1 MKSLL
6 ILKHVQVQNAN
17 AIAGLT
23 WGFPGITNFLGFTHA
38 LSRYAEKI
46 QGVRFDGCAVVCHS
60 HQVQAHQ
67 PTPYGEYVFALTRN
81 PLTKEGKTAPFNEE
95 ARMHMDVSLV
105 IECNFITEDL
115 DFGAASDS
123 ENTARFENELARKIP
138 MMRLAGGTIQAIE
151 GVEFKTLSEDYNERS
166 KEFRKSMLRLLPG
179 FMLVDR
185 SPLLHEHL
193 SSLRERQADA
203 TLLDAWL
210 DFSAIRY
217 RAYPQIVEGETA
229 NETTSAEWRYVAKP
243 GEGWLVP
250 ITTGFK
256 AISPL
261 YPPGE
266 VANARDPS
274 VSFRFVE
281 SAYGVGQWISPHRL
295 RDISHIFW
303 RYQQDGDWYLCK
315 NDYQLEA
322 TQLLQD

>member
-1 MKSLL
+1 MRSLL
-6 ILKHVQVQNAN
+6 ILNHIEVQNAN

-23 WGFPGITNFLGFTHA
+23 WGFPGITSFLGFTHA
-38 LSRYAEKI
+38 LSRYTEKI
-46 QGVRFDGCAVVCHS
+46 QGVQFAGCAIVCHS

-67 PTPYGEYVFALTRN
+67 PKPHSEFVFALTRN

-105 IECNFITEDL
+105 IECDFVAEDL
-115 DFGAASDS
+115 DFGAANNS
-123 ENTARFENELARKIP
+123 ENTTRFESELVRKILT
-138 MMRLAGGTIQAIE
+138 MRLAGGTIQAVQGI
-151 GVEFKTLSEDYNERS
+151 EFKTLSEDYDERG
-166 KEFRKSMLRLLPG
+166 KEFRKSMLRMLPG

-185 SPLLHEHL
+185 SPLLQEHL
-193 SSLRERQADA
+193 SDLRERHVDA

-210 DFSAIRY
+210 DFSTLRY
-217 RAYPQIVEGETA
+217 RAYPQIAESETA
-229 NETTSAEWRYVAKP
+229 DATTPAEWRHVARP
-243 GEGWLVP
+243 GEEWLVP

-261 YPPGE
+261 YSPGE

-274 VSFRFVE
+274 VPFRFVE

-295 RDISHIFW
+295 RDMRHIFW

-315 NDYQLEA
+315 NDYQPEA
-322 TQLLQD
+322 VQLLQS